1 MRSELV
7 MSVRFASRNNDEAV
21 QEEMRLRRLALQIA
35 AQLPEDLGDARI
47 VLAYTRE
54 FLEGFLVPRGLPVA
68 AE

>member
-1 MRSELV
+1 
-7 MSVRFASRNNDEAV
+7 MSVRFASRNNDEAM

-35 AQLPEDLGDARI
+35 VQLPDDLGDARI

-54 FLEGFLVPRGLPVA
+54 FLEGFLVPRGLPAA

>member
-1 MRSELV
+1 
-7 MSVRFASRNNDEAV
+7 MSVRFASRNNEEAT